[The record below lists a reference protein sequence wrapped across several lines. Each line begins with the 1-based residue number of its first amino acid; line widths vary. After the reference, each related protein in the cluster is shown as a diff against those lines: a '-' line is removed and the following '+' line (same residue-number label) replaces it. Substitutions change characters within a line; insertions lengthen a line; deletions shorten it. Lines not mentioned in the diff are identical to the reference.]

1 MREQRNGFSLM
12 EMMVVLLIVAIIA
25 AASAPMVS
33 KNMARNAGSGD
44 SPWVFTGTS
53 NSIAYNMRGDAN
65 SSAIIGATKLPSGLA
80 VKPKLYIQSKGNE
93 PQLTFGDNNGLT
105 ASLVMDSTNGRVGLS
120 NLQINNNTVALG
132 TNQTADGSTTRTVI
146 IGNDAEVQGEDTT
159 AIGYDASAS
168 GLRSTS
174 IGICSNTFGDQNTV
188 IGYKASASGGSY
200 NVVIGEE
207 ASASQSYSVAVGNSA
222 QVVQPYSVA
231 LGYNLRVDKS
241 HSVAIGY
248 GAKVTQEHQIVLG
261 TANDT
266 VYIPG
271 NLVVAKGIAAYQIG
285 AKDQIASGGRMYSSW
300 NTANS
305 GGGADRV
312 DEEAGKHGNISMP
325 VMYLYNSYIGKDI
338 TSDRRLKNVGEKFT
352 SGLEKIK
359 KLEVYN
365 YTFKKDETKTPHVGV
380 IAQDLKKVFPDAVT
394 KGEDGYLRIRFEDMF
409 YALVNAVKELDEKI
423 TNAFDNIANLN
434 KRLDDQEKIIKQLQE
449 QNKKLETRLAELEK
463 K

>member
-1 MREQRNGFSLM
+1 MRKQRNGFSLM

-120 NLQINNNTVALG
+120 NLQINNHTVALG
-132 TNQTADGSTTRTVI
+132 TNQTADGSSIKTVL
-146 IGNDAEVQGEDTT
+146 IGDDAEVQGEGTT
-159 AIGYDASAS
+159 VIGYDASAR
-168 GLRSTS
+168 GVRSTA
-174 IGICSNTFGDQNTV
+174 IGSCSNTFGDQNTV

-207 ASASQSYSVAVGNSA
+207 ARASQSYSVAVGNSA
-222 QVVQPYSVA
+222 QALQPYSVA
-231 LGYNLRVDKS
+231 IGYN
-241 HSVAIGY
+241 
-248 GAKVTQEHQIVLG
+248 VTANKQHQIVLG
-261 TANDT
+261 TDQDT

-271 NLVVAKGIAAYQIG
+271 RLVVDKETVVGRTGG
-285 AKDQIASGGRMYSSW
+285 AFIFNHVVANDSSSGVRGLNQGLRGLGKKNSSW
-300 NTANS
+300 EARIVSNITPSADS
-305 GGGADRV
+305 VPLGGGS
-312 DEEAGKHGNISMP
+312 N
-325 VMYLYNSYIGKDI
+325 MY
-338 TSDRRLKNVGEKFT
+338 SDRRLKNVGERFT

>member
-1 MREQRNGFSLM
+1 MRKQRNGFSLM

-80 VKPKLYIQSKGNE
+80 VSPKLYIQSKGNE

-120 NLQINNNTVALG
+120 NLQINNHTVALG
-132 TNQTADGSTTRTVI
+132 TNQTADGSSIKTVL
-146 IGNDAEVQGEDTT
+146 IGDDAEVQGEGTT
-159 AIGYDASAS
+159 VIGYDASAR
-168 GLRSTS
+168 GVRSTA
-174 IGICSNTFGDQNTV
+174 IGSCSNTFGDQNTV

-207 ASASQSYSVAVGNSA
+207 ARASQSYSVAVGNSA
-222 QVVQPYSVA
+222 QALQPYSVA
-231 LGYNLRVDKS
+231 IGYN
-241 HSVAIGY
+241 
-248 GAKVTQEHQIVLG
+248 VTANKQHQIVLG
-261 TANDT
+261 TDQDT

-359 KLEVYN
+359 ELKVYN

-380 IAQDLKKVFPDAVT
+380 IAQDLRKVFPDAVT

-409 YALVNAVKELDEKI
+409 YAIINAVKELDEKI

>member
-1 MREQRNGFSLM
+1 MRKQRNGFSLM

-65 SSAIIGATKLPSGLA
+65 SSAIIGATKLPNGLA
-80 VKPKLYIQSKGNE
+80 VRPKLYIQSSGNE

-105 ASLVMDSTNGRVGLS
+105 SSLVMDPTNGRVGLS
-120 NLQINNNTVALG
+120 NLQINNHTVALG
-132 TNQTADGSTTRTVI
+132 TNQTADGSSIKTVL
-146 IGNDAEVQGEDTT
+146 IGDDAEVQGEGTT
-159 AIGYDASAS
+159 VIGYDASAR
-168 GLRSTS
+168 GLRSTA
-174 IGICSNTFGDQNTV
+174 IGSCSNTFGDQNTV
-188 IGYKASASGGSY
+188 IGYKASASGGSH

-207 ASASQSYSVAVGNSA
+207 ARASQSYSVAVGNSA
-222 QVVQPYSVA
+222 QALQPYSVA
-231 LGYNLRVDKS
+231 IGYN
-241 HSVAIGY
+241 
-248 GAKVTQEHQIVLG
+248 VTANKQHQIVLG
-261 TANDT
+261 TDQDT

-271 NLVVAKGIAAYQIG
+271 RLVVDKETVVGRTGG
-285 AKDQIASGGRMYSSW
+285 AFIFNHVVANDSSSGMRGLNQGLRGLGKKNSSW
-300 NTANS
+300 EARIVSNITPSADS
-305 GGGADRV
+305 VPLGGGS
-312 DEEAGKHGNISMP
+312 N
-325 VMYLYNSYIGKDI
+325 MY
-338 TSDRRLKNVGEKFT
+338 SDRRLKNVGERFT

-434 KRLDDQEKIIKQLQE
+434 KRLDNQEKIIKQLQE

>member
-1 MREQRNGFSLM
+1 MRKQRNGFSLM

-80 VKPKLYIQSKGNE
+80 VSPKLYIQSKGNE

-120 NLQINNNTVALG
+120 NLQINNHTVALG
-132 TNQTADGSTTRTVI
+132 TNQTADGSSIKTVL
-146 IGNDAEVQGEDTT
+146 IGDDAEVQGEGTT
-159 AIGYDASAS
+159 VIGYDASAR
-168 GLRSTS
+168 GVRSTA
-174 IGICSNTFGDQNTV
+174 IGSCSNTFGDQNTV

-207 ASASQSYSVAVGNSA
+207 ARASQSYSVAVGNSA
-222 QVVQPYSVA
+222 QALQPYSVA
-231 LGYNLRVDKS
+231 IGYN
-241 HSVAIGY
+241 
-248 GAKVTQEHQIVLG
+248 VTANKQHQIVLG
-261 TANDT
+261 TDQDT

-271 NLVVAKGIAAYQIG
+271 RLVVDKETVVGRTGG
-285 AKDQIASGGRMYSSW
+285 AFIFNHVVANDSSSGVRGLNQGLRGLGKKNSSW
-300 NTANS
+300 EARIISNITPSADS
-305 GGGADRV
+305 VPLGGGS
-312 DEEAGKHGNISMP
+312 N
-325 VMYLYNSYIGKDI
+325 MY
-338 TSDRRLKNVGEKFT
+338 SDRRLKNVGERFT

-380 IAQDLKKVFPDAVT
+380 IAQDLRKVFPDAVT